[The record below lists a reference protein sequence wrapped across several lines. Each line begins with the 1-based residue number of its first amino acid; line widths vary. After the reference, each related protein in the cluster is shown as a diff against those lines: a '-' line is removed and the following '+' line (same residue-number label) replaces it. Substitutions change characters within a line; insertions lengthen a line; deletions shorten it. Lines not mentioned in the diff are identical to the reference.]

1 MLAASLLVSKGCGTT
16 LLRAAPLPSHPQVI
30 STVLLS
36 LSGFSLFLLYR
47 VVQLLVA
54 LLMRA
59 AIATYLVRSVGRPG
73 TSLDSGLHEGIT

>member
-1 MLAASLLVSKGCGTT
+1 MLAAILLVSNPDTCC
-16 LLRAAPLPSHPQVI
+16 APPSHPQVI

-59 AIATYLVRSVGRPG
+59 AIATYLVRSLGEAG
-73 TSLDSGLHEGIT
+73 TNLGIGSYGLQL